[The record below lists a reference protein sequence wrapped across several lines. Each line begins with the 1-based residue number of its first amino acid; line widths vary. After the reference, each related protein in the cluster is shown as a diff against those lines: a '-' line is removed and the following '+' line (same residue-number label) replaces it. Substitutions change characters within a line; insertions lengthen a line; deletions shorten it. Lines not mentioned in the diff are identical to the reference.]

1 MNLIKKTVAFLLMFA
16 LLSSMT
22 AFAETNNAIEN
33 TYEPLHY
40 LNDNTSISIAIPSNN
55 A

>member
-22 AFAETNNAIEN
+22 AFAETNNAIE
-33 TYEPLHY
+33 L
-40 LNDNTSISIAIPSNN
+40 
-55 A
+55 

>member
-40 LNDNTSISIAIPSNN
+40 LK
-55 A
+55 